1 MGPFVGLQ
9 IPMLINSVIVEP
21 FAFVRGGIINF
32 FKVDND
38 DIVPIVTGS
47 GIGINIGYE
56 VSTVFSPFVS
66 IKYTTLTFEAGEDA
80 FDRQKVK
87 TECLSIGLGLK
98 F

>member
-1 MGPFVGLQ
+1 MFAL
-9 IPMLINSVIVEP
+9 VI
-21 FAFVRGGIINF
+21 ASSIIAIISGIINF

-80 FDRQKVK
+80 LDRQKVK